1 MGTGTVEKPWAQT
14 RNETAGENL
23 QNDAVLM
30 MRPRGNV
37 FNVHSPDGGMRA
49 VMDRTLK
56 VTRDGYR
63 WRLCRRGC
71 TARYR
76 GVTRRQYLERDAV
89 RTRKVVP
96 ERYDPAPGRVAPAAR
111 SRKRRC
117 VRYVRTVRPP
127 DAGAI

>member
-1 MGTGTVEKPWAQT
+1 MGTDTGVKPWAQT

-37 FNVHSPDGGMRA
+37 FIDNSPDGGMRA

-56 VTRDGYR
+56 LTRDGYR

-71 TARYR
+71 AARYR
-76 GVTRRQYLERDAV
+76 GVTWRQYLMEDAV
-89 RTRKVVP
+89 QTHKVLV
-96 ERYDPAPGRVAPAAR
+96 ERYDPAPGRVAPAAGN
-111 SRKRRC
+111 RKRRC
-117 VRYVRTVRPP
+117 ERFV
-127 DAGAI
+127 

>member
-1 MGTGTVEKPWAQT
+1 MGTGTGVKPWSQT

-23 QNDAVLM
+23 QNDAVQRL
-30 MRPRGNV
+30 RTRRHH
-37 FNVHSPDGGMRA
+37 FRLRAPDGGMRA

-56 VTRDGYR
+56 VARDGDP

-71 TARYR
+71 AARYR
-76 GVTRRQYLERDAV
+76 GVTGRQYLERDAV

-117 VRYVRTVRPP
+117 ERFV
-127 DAGAI
+127 